1 VDLASHDMLD
11 EEEEFL
17 LNLPKSN
24 NFTEGE
30 LAENRLHRIARSQR
44 GRLWCV
50 ALEPL
55 RTSLS
60 ALLGWLIF
68 LFVLRTL
75 WSPVLF
81 AFVEVALGKSLYVL
95 FAIVT
100 VGVIVSFIFKL
111 LGSFGVALN
120 LVIDI
125 LQGEAVCLEGR
136 VSASSFTEKAKGLG
150 QLHGEVID
158 DFVYA
163 IGNDY
168 LRVSEEAVLVLRPY
182 SGSVFR
188 VYATPRS
195 RLLLSIEPVKLRR
208 ADRLVK

>member
-1 VDLASHDMLD
+1 VDLASQNLL

-17 LNLPKSN
+17 LNLPKTN
-24 NFTEGE
+24 HFTEDE
-30 LAENRLHRIARSQR
+30 LSENRLRRIARGQR
-44 GRLWCV
+44 GRLWRV

-68 LFVLRTL
+68 LFVVKTF

-81 AFVEVALGKSLYVL
+81 AMVEVAVGKSLYVV

-100 VGVIVSFIFKL
+100 VGVVVSFILKL
-111 LGSFGVALN
+111 LGSFGPLLN

-136 VSASSFTEKAKGLG
+136 VSTTSFTEKAKGLG
-150 QLHGEVID
+150 QLYGEVID
-158 DFVYA
+158 NFVYA
-163 IGNDY
+163 IGNEY
-168 LRVSEEAVLVLRPY
+168 LRVSEAAFLVLRPY

-188 VYATPRS
+188 IYATPRS

-208 ADRLVK
+208 ADRRVK